1 MRRNPIRLML
11 VSIVLNGLLC
21 AQAPAPPQAGAT
33 AAQGQPASGSQ
44 LDQLRPNYVL
54 RPGDQI
60 LIRAFELEEISERPF
75 RVDGDG
81 FVDLPVLGRVKA
93 GGLSVEE
100 FEKALVELA
109 KKYVQQPQITVTVVQ
124 FSSEPVF
131 FVGAFRTPGIYPLA
145 GSRTLVEM
153 MSSVGGLQPTAS
165 RRIKITRRKEYG
177 AIPLPNAIT
186 LPDGS
191 GTSVEISM
199 ASLRDSVNPAEDI
212 VLKPFD
218 VISVERAEMV
228 YVTGDV
234 GHIGAFELQ
243 ERDSMSVMQALTM
256 AGGLGQTADP
266 KKLWI
271 LRPVSNTSLRAAVP
285 LNLQRIL
292 KGEDND
298 KPLLPNDILY
308 VPRSS
313 FTSRN
318 LGRTLLVALPST
330 LG

>member
-1 MRRNPIRLML
+1 
-11 VSIVLNGLLC
+11 
-21 AQAPAPPQAGAT
+21 
-33 AAQGQPASGSQ
+33 
-44 LDQLRPNYVL
+44 
-54 RPGDQI
+54 
-60 LIRAFELEEISERPF
+60 
-75 RVDGDG
+75 
-81 FVDLPVLGRVKA
+81 
-93 GGLSVEE
+93 
-100 FEKALVELA
+100 
-109 KKYVQQPQITVTVVQ
+109 
-124 FSSEPVF
+124 
-131 FVGAFRTPGIYPLA
+131 
-145 GSRTLVEM
+145 
-153 MSSVGGLQPTAS
+153 
-165 RRIKITRRKEYG
+165 
-177 AIPLPNAIT
+177 
-186 LPDGS
+186 
-191 GTSVEISM
+191 
-199 ASLRDSVNPAEDI
+199 
-212 VLKPFD
+212 
-218 VISVERAEMV
+218 MV

-266 KKLWI
+266 KRLWI

-330 LG
+330 LGIVSLIITLTR